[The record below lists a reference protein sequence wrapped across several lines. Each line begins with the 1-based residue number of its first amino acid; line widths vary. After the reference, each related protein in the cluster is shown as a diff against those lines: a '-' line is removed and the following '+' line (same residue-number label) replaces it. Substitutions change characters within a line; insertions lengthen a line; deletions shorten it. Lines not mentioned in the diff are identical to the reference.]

1 MVAKDAEQAK
11 YALKTNTELS
21 ETVKKIIFRKGIIK
35 MFGSNAAKLL
45 KPMKAIE
52 SVIKDEKLEQK

>member
-21 ETVKKIIFRKGIIK
+21 ETVKKIIFRKVS
-35 MFGSNAAKLL
+35 FLL
-45 KPMKAIE
+45 
-52 SVIKDEKLEQK
+52 VTWL